1 MTYPAVDDLPEE
13 ATSTLLG
20 VCGQLSQ
27 SRHAGL
33 ARWAASVSDALLVQ
47 LVSVATG
54 ARVDVADIEPCQP
67 LARLDGAELEA
78 LHAVLL
84 AGADASDDE
93 SVVEWCNR
101 MGRLIVA
108 EFYRR
113 ANLQAAIDA
122 KAAAIEAAEQR
133 LACQARPAPDLRGI
147 PPSSGV

>member
-1 MTYPAVDDLPEE
+1 L
-13 ATSTLLG
+13 
-20 VCGQLSQ
+20 
-27 SRHAGL
+27 
-33 ARWAASVSDALLVQ
+33 VSDALLVR
-47 LVSVATG
+47 LASVRRG
-54 ARVDVADIEPCQP
+54 ERVEVIDFEPCGP
-67 LARLDGAELEA
+67 LAWLDAAELEG
-78 LHAVLL
+78 LHSVML

-113 ANLQAAIDA
+113 AYLQQAAIDA

-147 PPSSGV
+147 PPFSGV